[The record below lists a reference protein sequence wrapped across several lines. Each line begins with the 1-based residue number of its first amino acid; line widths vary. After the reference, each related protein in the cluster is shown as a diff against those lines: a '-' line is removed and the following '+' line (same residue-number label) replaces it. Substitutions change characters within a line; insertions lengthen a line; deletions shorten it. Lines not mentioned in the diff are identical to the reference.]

1 LFQYSS
7 QKELA
12 SNKTHYAQ
20 KQLTA
25 KEYKVFQGLI
35 EKKSNVSIAVEQSI
49 TIETVKTH
57 CKNIYKKLRLK
68 SRKDVLWHFA
78 EDEV

>member
-1 LFQYSS
+1 LFQFIS

-12 SNKTHYAQ
+12 ADKTHYDQ

-25 KEYKVFQGLI
+25 KEYIVFQGLI
-35 EKKSNVSIAVEQSI
+35 EKKSNASIADEQSI

-68 SRKDVLWHFA
+68 SRKDVLLHFA
-78 EDEV
+78 EDER